1 MARCPP
7 HSLHHPD
14 WLFLGPV
21 TQTRPKAVLRSLHL
35 FLSASLLLAVASC
48 QQSNPASGVT
58 ADLLIQNVTLVDS
71 ASGLR
76 ANQDIWVSGD
86 KVVGVATA
94 GSTSQN
100 VEAHRVIDGTG
111 KFLIPGLWDMHV
123 HVTYEPA
130 ISDAMA
136 SLFLSYG
143 ITSVRDT
150 GALMENIAPHVAKW
164 RAPGAVAPRLYYS
177 GPLLDGANVVYD
189 GDSRPEI
196 GIANATVAQA
206 RANIARLKAA
216 GVDFVKVYELV
227 QPDVFAALVSAARD
241 AELPI
246 ASHVPLALTANV
258 AGPQVD
264 SMEHLRNIELACAA
278 DAEAKVLERRERI
291 QAPGELSGYALR
303 RALHAEYHTSA
314 RANIDDAKCDAVIAS
329 LLNTIQV
336 PTLRL
341 NTIVDYQP
349 YDRADWFAHVQR
361 LPKPARDTW
370 TAAAASWAEIAK
382 TMNPDSGRWSLSL
395 VERLYKAGV
404 PIGAGTDTPIG
415 SALPGY
421 SLHTELERLVDAG
434 LPPLEALKAATVR
447 PAEFF
452 GIEDQ
457 TGNLAVGQAA
467 DLVLLDANPLADIR
481 NTRRIHTVI
490 SRGRVVSIPN

>member
-1 MARCPP
+1 M
-7 HSLHHPD
+7 
-14 WLFLGPV
+14 
-21 TQTRPKAVLRSLHL
+21 LRSIRLL
-35 FLSASLLLAVASC
+35 FSLSLALAVTGC
-48 QQSNPASGVT
+48 QQSSSAPATT

-71 ASGLR
+71 ASGQR

-86 KVVGVATA
+86 QVMGVQASGGSDKTIEAT
-94 GSTSQN
+94 T
-100 VEAHRVIDGTG
+100 VIDGTG

-130 ISDAMA
+130 ISDAMPD
-136 SLFLSYG
+136 LFLSYG

-150 GALMENIAPHVAKW
+150 GALMDKIAPHVAKW

-177 GPLLDGANVVYD
+177 GPLLDGSNVVYD

-196 GIANATVAQA
+196 GIANATVEQA
-206 RANIARLKAA
+206 RANIVRLKAA

-227 QPDVFAALVSAARD
+227 EPKVFGALVNAARD
-241 AELPI
+241 AQLPI

-264 SMEHLRNIELACAA
+264 SMEHLRNIELACAT
-278 DAEAKVLERRERI
+278 DAEAQVVERRKRI

-314 RANIDDAKCDAVIAS
+314 RANIDEAKCDAVIAS
-329 LLNTIQV
+329 LMNTIQV

-349 YDRADWFAHVQR
+349 YDREDWVAHVQR
-361 LPKPARDTW
+361 LPEAARDTW
-370 TAAAASWAEIAK
+370 TAAAARWADIKGTLDPA
-382 TMNPDSGRWSLSL
+382 SGRWSLSL
-395 VERLYKAGV
+395 VQRLYKAGV

-434 LPPLEALKAATVR
+434 LPPREALKAATVR

-457 TGNLAVGQAA
+457 MGNLAVGQAA
-467 DLVLLDANPLADIR
+467 DLVLLDANPLVDIR
-481 NTRRIHTVI
+481 NTRRINTVI
-490 SRGRVVSIPN
+490 SRGRVVVASN

>member
-1 MARCPP
+1 M
-7 HSLHHPD
+7 
-14 WLFLGPV
+14 
-21 TQTRPKAVLRSLHL
+21 LRSLR
-35 FLSASLLLAVASC
+35 FLLSTGLLLALASC
-48 QQSNPASGVT
+48 QQSTQTPTIS
-58 ADLLIQNVTLVDS
+58 ADLLIRNVTLVDS
-71 ASGLR
+71 ADGLR

-86 KVVGVATA
+86 RVLGVEPTGSAVRSIEAAT
-94 GSTSQN
+94 
-100 VEAHRVIDGTG
+100 VIDGTG

-123 HVTYEPA
+123 HITYEPA
-130 ISDAMA
+130 ISDAMPD
-136 SLFLSYG
+136 LFLSYG

-150 GALMENIAPHVAKW
+150 GALLDNIAPHVSKW

-196 GIANATVAQA
+196 GIANATVEQA
-206 RANIARLKAA
+206 RANIARLQAA

-227 QPDVFAALVSAARD
+227 QPEVFSALVNAARD

-278 DAEAKVLERRERI
+278 DADVRLLERRKRI

-314 RANIDDAKCDAVIAS
+314 RANIDDAKCDVVIAS

-349 YDRADWFAHVQR
+349 YDRADWLAHVQR
-361 LPKPARDTW
+361 LPEAAREPW
-370 TAAAASWAEIAK
+370 ATAAERWAQIK
-382 TMNPDSGRWSLSL
+382 NTMDPASGRWSLSL
-395 VERLYKAGV
+395 VQRLYKAGV

-421 SLHTELERLVDAG
+421 SLHTELERLVDSG

-457 TGNLAVGQAA
+457 TGNLAAGQAA
-467 DLVLLDANPLADIR
+467 DLVLLDANPLDDIR
-481 NTRRIHTVI
+481 NTRRINTVI
-490 SRGRVVSIPN
+490 SRGQVVPRPN